1 MFPFIIAVFYTSLL
15 SGAFSYIIYE
25 ECLRFYNPLPQQ
37 FIYRPTRLR
46 RIR

>member
-15 SGAFSYIIYE
+15 SGAFSYIVFE
-25 ECLRFYNPLPQQ
+25 ECFRFGNPPIEE
-37 FIYRPTRLR
+37 FIHRPITLR